1 MIRLRGVSHS
11 YDGRRLV
18 LENIDLDVEKGDI
31 VFIMGPN
38 GSGKTT
44 ILKIMGLLLK
54 PVKGRILFE
63 GKDYWSLPVRERLKI
78 RRRVIYVHENPLFF
92 PGTVVE
98 NLLYPLY
105 IRGYYRE
112 KALELISKML
122 RENGLID
129 VMDKRVDELSSGI
142 LQILS
147 ILRAM
152 LPNPDLLLL
161 DEPTEGLA
169 PVVVKTLE
177 EQIKKLKETG
187 ISILLAEQNI
197 KTAMNLGDRVYIIE
211 GGRIKYSGSMEDF
224 KEKPEIRERYLTV

>member
-63 GKDYWSLPVRERLKI
+63 GKDYWSLPVRERLEI

-105 IRGYYRE
+105 IRGYHRE
-112 KALELISKML
+112 EALELISKML

-152 LPNPDLLLL
+152 LTNPDLLLL
-161 DEPTEGLA
+161 DEPLNHLDLKNQLRVIRILKEYLSAG
-169 PVVVKTLE
+169 KTL
-177 EQIKKLKETG
+177 IVSTHNPLFPRR
-187 ISILLAEQNI
+187 
-197 KTAMNLGDRVYIIE
+197 M
-211 GGRIKYSGSMEDF
+211 GGRTYELGNGRLR
-224 KEKPEIRERYLTV
+224 EIDPKSLKTII

>member
-1 MIRLRGVSHS
+1 MIRLCGVSHS

-63 GKDYWSLPVRERLKI
+63 GKDYWSLPGRERLEI

-105 IRGYYRE
+105 IRGYHRE

-161 DEPTEGLA
+161 DEPLNHLDLKNQLRVIRILKEYLSAG
-169 PVVVKTLE
+169 KTL
-177 EQIKKLKETG
+177 IVSTHNPLFPRR
-187 ISILLAEQNI
+187 
-197 KTAMNLGDRVYIIE
+197 M
-211 GGRIKYSGSMEDF
+211 GGRIYELGNGRLR
-224 KEKPEIRERYLTV
+224 EIDPKSLKTII